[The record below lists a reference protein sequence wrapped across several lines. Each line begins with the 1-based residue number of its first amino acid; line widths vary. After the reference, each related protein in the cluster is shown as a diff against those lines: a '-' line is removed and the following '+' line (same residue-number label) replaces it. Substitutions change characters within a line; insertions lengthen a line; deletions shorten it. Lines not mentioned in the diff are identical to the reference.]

1 MGQGAGI
8 AMSCV
13 VGLRSGSDPPLLGLW
28 CRPAA
33 TVPIHPLA
41 WELPCAVCAAL
52 KRKKKIKWLL
62 LKSLQITNVAEGVEQ
77 REPSYTFGGNVS

>member
-1 MGQGAGI
+1 MGQGSGI

-33 TVPIHPLA
+33 TVPIQPLA
-41 WELPCAVCAAL
+41 WELPYAAL
-52 KRKKKIKWLL
+52 KNQQKNLNNKKYDSLGNITKKKQ
-62 LKSLQITNVAEGVEQ
+62 SQIQRTN
-77 REPSYTFGGNVS
+77 